1 MKKLFEPPQPPNHG
15 QRATQDS
22 GTFVPPAA
30 MPEETKHFDIVD
42 IKQYFHIIVKRIWL
56 VALCFVIS
64 LAVMVVMMIRQVPV
78 FRASTTIL
86 ISGGLPIPSRLQY
99 KEGKS
104 YGDYLATQERIL
116 RSPLLRRRTK
126 ERVGWPADQ
135 INKLLKSVSIRRD
148 KKTAFVTIVVT
159 SLDPVLGAEFANAL
173 AEEYIDFKA
182 EERMDT
188 SQTTVISLTQQAT
201 RLREQLKQADHR
213 VLSFEKENK
222 VIAIQERGN
231 IAAKYLSQL
240 ASKAAGYRTERML
253 LEAQQPLINQAS
265 DEIVLTTLATPAG
278 GMGGMR
284 GGSILSLGNSTP
296 NEDASSS
303 GAEGLIE
310 HGVVSQPG
318 WQGLRRQKSELE
330 AELADLR
337 KKFRDAH
344 PRIQRLVS
352 KIQDCDRLLNV
363 ELQFALQ
370 QYYSELESLEIREKA
385 ATQVEKEWEDQALS
399 VARKAHEYQNLKKS
413 VARLQSLYDLVFNRL
428 KEIDISIGIEPASIR
443 IMERAQPAY
452 SPVTPRRMQ
461 SIFMAAII
469 GIGIGIGLVFVLE
482 YIDDSIRY
490 PEDITK
496 GMGLSFFGV
505 IPAANWD
512 PEDLRTHLLTNIDQ
526 KSGLAE
532 AYRNVRSSLLFTD
545 SEKEIQTLVI
555 TSSVP
560 REGKTT
566 TSLNLSVSLA
576 QAGTRVLLV
585 DADMRRGEIHK
596 FFGLEA
602 GRGLS
607 DMLIGQVKPESV
619 VQRTHIQNLDLVAT
633 GPFPTNP
640 AELVL
645 RSEMKSFITFA
656 RRSYDRIIFDCPPLM
671 AVSEA
676 GIMCSLVDGVVFV
689 VWAGQTSKKLAR
701 LSIQILRGRG
711 ANLLGCV
718 LNNLEFGRVGYYY
731 YSTYYGYYDYDY
743 HYDQNA

>member
-1 MKKLFEPPQPPNHG
+1 MAGQQSTFAAPP
-15 QRATQDS
+15 D
-22 GTFVPPAA
+22 
-30 MPEETKHFDIVD
+30 MPDESKHFDIVD

-78 FRASTTIL
+78 FRTSTTLL
-86 ISGGLPIPSRLQY
+86 ISGGLPIPAKLQY

-116 RSPLLRRRTK
+116 RSPLLRRRAK

-135 INKLLKSVSIRRD
+135 VNSLLRSVRVRRD
-148 KKTAFVTIVVT
+148 RLTAFVTISVDC
-159 SLDPVLGAEFANAL
+159 LDPVLGAEYANAL
-173 AEEYIDFKA
+173 AAEYIDFKA

-188 SQTTVISLTQQAT
+188 SQATVISLTQQAN
-201 RLREQLKQADHR
+201 RLREELKKADLR
-213 VLSFEKENK
+213 VLNFEKENK

-231 IAAKYLSQL
+231 IAASYLAGL

-265 DEIVLTTLATPAG
+265 DEIVLTTLAAPVG
-278 GMGGMR
+278 GMMGMR
-284 GGSILSLGNSTP
+284 GASIISLGNSLTNVVP
-296 NEDASSS
+296 SYSM

-310 HGVVSQPG
+310 HGVISQPG
-318 WQGLRRQKSELE
+318 WQNIRRLKAELE
-330 AELADLR
+330 AELTDLR
-337 KKFRDAH
+337 RKYRDAH
-344 PRIQRLVS
+344 PRIQAVMS
-352 KIQDCDRLLNV
+352 LLRDYERQLDV

-370 QYYSELESLEIREKA
+370 KYYSELESLAIREKA
-385 ATQVEKEWEDQALS
+385 AMQVEKEWEDQALI
-399 VARKAHEYQNLKKS
+399 VARKAHEYQNLKS
-413 VARLQSLYDLVFNRL
+413 GVSRLQNLYNLVFNRL
-428 KEIDISIGIEPASIR
+428 KEIDISIGIEPATIR
-443 IMERAQPAY
+443 IMQRAQPAY
-452 SPVTPRRMQ
+452 SPITPRRLQ
-461 SIFMAAII
+461 SIFMAALI
-469 GIGIGIGLVFVLE
+469 GVGIGIGLVFLLE

-496 GMGLSFFGV
+496 GMGLKFFGV
-505 IPAANWD
+505 IPSANWD
-512 PEDLRTHLLTNIDQ
+512 PEDLRTHVLTNIDQ

-532 AYRNVRSSLLFTD
+532 AYRNVRSSLLFSGT
-545 SEKEIQTLVI
+545 EKETKTLVI

-566 TSLNLSVSLA
+566 TSLNLAVSLA

-619 VQRTHIQNLDLVAT
+619 VQRTHIQNLDMVAT

-645 RSEMKSFITFA
+645 RPELQSFITFA
-656 RRSYDRIIFDCPPLM
+656 KRSYDRIIFDAPPLM

-676 GIMCSLVDGVVFV
+676 GILCSLVDGVVFV

-711 ANLLGCV
+711 ANLLGCI

-743 HYDQNA
+743 HYDQDESKSS